1 MKNFTEFS
9 AELDEASNDYFKRRK
24 DEEGRIAGTKA
35 PAKRTP
41 KQTDYEKKRK
51 EQKVTES
58 AVCAQCDSDPCICDD
73 SHGFVS
79 EAIDKEH
86 PIVKEYDSLKKNHDI
101 KSLRGL
107 IKGQHRIV
115 DTSEY
120 KTKDHAISAYLR
132 TKHGDK
138 KVDKAFGFKEEVEL
152 DEAHKIGS
160 PVEVIKGS
168 GKGIKGHIGEIRHG
182 AYKGAPKTYTVFHG
196 DKGAIQVGKE
206 HIRAVKEE
214 VELDEAG
221 QVGDSLGYLT
231 AAERTKELARRKA
244 KIAGNT
250 TPASK
255 KFIDKALNKEEAE
268 LDEAAQGHTIEAH
281 GIRGMKRTAWRKT
294 FKSHEHLSKWADAN
308 DSVEVHATRDLE
320 QAKKG
325 NLSPAIKEESQAM
338 HRVGVTVSE
347 KDHPMVSKRLE
358 KQQKFVKVSAGSKE
372 EAVTKAKK
380 FYTKQGYH
388 VHGAAHHSMVS
399 EEIKSTSI
407 PSFKEFIE

>member
-214 VELDEAG
+214 VELDEA
-221 QVGDSLGYLT
+221 
-231 AAERTKELARRKA
+231 
-244 KIAGNT
+244 
-250 TPASK
+250 
-255 KFIDKALNKEEAE
+255 
-268 LDEAAQGHTIEAH
+268 AQGHTIEAH